1 MKKLLLL
8 LSLLLATH
16 ASAHTQLTHTGEL
29 IEHTHIFNQCETKE
43 KIDTLNQPPVRL
55 KINAPKYPKKAQQR
69 GLEGMILVEFDV
81 DEGGKVINPK
91 VKWSENEV
99 FDSSVLKSVSSWVFK
114 PALKNGKPILSKGL
128 THNLTFLLEDSENTL
143 NLGTDFDYILRDVKS
158 GLRRG
163 KVEKPIKKIDSL
175 LTNKNLDGIT
185 RAALLYLKASS
196 LYKIKAPNEE
206 IKSLLI
212 ESKQHYE
219 EKIVQCAR
227 GSVSVKSV
235 TSMKLQTFGWI
246 LLGQMYF
253 DESSWEKAEEELSE
267 AILASKGTGLKSQ
280 RFYPA
285 YLQLGMAS
293 YNQQKWCLA
302 AKSWEKAKILAKEYQ
317 INFPEQLAEPFNY
330 AQSKI

>member
-8 LSLLLATH
+8 LSLLLATN
-16 ASAHTQLTHTGEL
+16 ASAHSGDTG
-29 IEHTHIFNQCETKE
+29 EHTHIFNQCETKE
-43 KIDTLNQPPVRL
+43 KIDALNQPPVSL
-55 KINAPKYPKKAQQR
+55 KLNAPRYPRRAQEK
-69 GLEGMILVEFDV
+69 GIEGRVLVEFDV
-81 DEGGKVINPK
+81 DEGGKAINAK

-235 TSMKLQTFGWI
+235 TSMKLQTFGGI
-246 LLGQMYF
+246 LLGQMYL
-253 DESSWEKAEEELSE
+253 DESNWQKAEEELSE
-267 AILASKGTGLKSQ
+267 AILASRGSGLKSQ
-280 RFYPA
+280 RFYQA

-293 YNQQKWCLA
+293 YYQQKWCLA
-302 AKSWEKAKILAKEYQ
+302 AKSWEKAKILANEYQ

>member
-8 LSLLLATH
+8 LSLLLATN
-16 ASAHTQLTHTGEL
+16 ASAHSGDTG
-29 IEHTHIFNQCETKE
+29 EHTHIFNQCETKE
-43 KIDTLNQPPVRL
+43 KIDTLNQPPVSL
-55 KINAPKYPKKAQQR
+55 KLNAPRYPRRAQEK
-69 GLEGMILVEFDV
+69 GIEGRVLVEFDV
-81 DEGGKVINPK
+81 DEGGKAINAK

-175 LTNKNLDGIT
+175 LNNKNLDGIT

-196 LYKIKAPNEE
+196 LYRVEAPNEE

-235 TSMKLQTFGWI
+235 TSMKLQTFGGI
-246 LLGQMYF
+246 LLGQMYL
-253 DESSWEKAEEELSE
+253 DESNWQKAEEELSE
-267 AILASKGTGLKSQ
+267 AILASRGSGLKSQ
-280 RFYPA
+280 RFYQA

-293 YNQQKWCLA
+293 YYQQKWCLA
-302 AKSWEKAKILAKEYQ
+302 AKSWEKAKILANEYQ

>member
-8 LSLLLATH
+8 LSLLLATN
-16 ASAHTQLTHTGEL
+16 ASAHSGDTG
-29 IEHTHIFNQCETKE
+29 EHTHIFNQCETKE
-43 KIDTLNQPPVRL
+43 KIDALNQPPVSL
-55 KINAPKYPKKAQQR
+55 KLNAPRYPRRAQEK
-69 GLEGMILVEFDV
+69 GIEGRVLVEFDV
-81 DEGGKVINPK
+81 DEGGKAINAK

-163 KVEKPIKKIDSL
+163 KVGKPIKKIDSL
-175 LTNKNLDGIT
+175 LNNKNLDGIT

-235 TSMKLQTFGWI
+235 TSMKLQTFGGI
-246 LLGQMYF
+246 LLGQMYL
-253 DESSWEKAEEELSE
+253 DESNWQKAEEELSE
-267 AILASKGTGLKSQ
+267 AILASRGSGLKSQ
-280 RFYPA
+280 RFYQA

-293 YNQQKWCLA
+293 YYQQKWCLA

-317 INFPEQLAEPFNY
+317 INFPEQLAEPFDY

>member
-8 LSLLLATH
+8 LSLLLATN
-16 ASAHTQLTHTGEL
+16 ASAHSGDTG
-29 IEHTHIFNQCETKE
+29 EHTHIFNQCETKE
-43 KIDTLNQPPVRL
+43 KIDALNQPPVSL
-55 KINAPKYPKKAQQR
+55 KLNAPRYPRRAQEK
-69 GLEGMILVEFDV
+69 GIEGRVLVEFDV
-81 DEGGKVINPK
+81 DEGGKAINAK

-163 KVEKPIKKIDSL
+163 NVEKPIKKIDSL

-235 TSMKLQTFGWI
+235 TSMKLQTFGGI

-267 AILASKGTGLKSQ
+267 AILASRGSGLKSQ
-280 RFYPA
+280 RFYQA

-293 YNQQKWCLA
+293 YYQQKWCLA

-317 INFPEQLAEPFNY
+317 INFPEQLSEPFNY

>member
-1 MKKLLLL
+1 MNKILLL
-8 LSLLLATH
+8 LSLLLATN
-16 ASAHTQLTHTGEL
+16 ASAHSGDTG
-29 IEHTHIFNQCETKE
+29 EHTHIFNQCETKE
-43 KIDTLNQPPVRL
+43 KIDALNQPPVSL
-55 KINAPKYPKKAQQR
+55 KLNAPRYPRRAQEK
-69 GLEGMILVEFDV
+69 GIEGRVLVEFDV
-81 DEGGKVINPK
+81 DEGGKAINAK

-235 TSMKLQTFGWI
+235 TSMKLQTFGGI
-246 LLGQMYF
+246 LLGQMYL
-253 DESSWEKAEEELSE
+253 DESNWQKAEEELSE

-280 RFYPA
+280 RFYQA

-293 YNQQKWCLA
+293 YYQQKWCLA
-302 AKSWEKAKILAKEYQ
+302 AKSWEKAKILANEYQ

>member
-8 LSLLLATH
+8 LSLLLATN
-16 ASAHTQLTHTGEL
+16 ASAHSGDTG
-29 IEHTHIFNQCETKE
+29 EHTHIFNQCETKE
-43 KIDTLNQPPVRL
+43 KIDALNQPPVSL
-55 KINAPKYPKKAQQR
+55 KLNAPRYPRRAQEK
-69 GLEGMILVEFDV
+69 GIEGRVLVEFDV
-81 DEGGKVINPK
+81 DEGGKAINAK

-235 TSMKLQTFGWI
+235 TSMKLQTFGGI
-246 LLGQMYF
+246 LLGQMYL
-253 DESSWEKAEEELSE
+253 DESNWQKAEEELSE
-267 AILASKGTGLKSQ
+267 AILASRGSGLKSQ
-280 RFYPA
+280 RFYQA

-293 YNQQKWCLA
+293 YYQQKWCLA

-317 INFPEQLAEPFNY
+317 INFPEQLAEPFDY

>member
-1 MKKLLLL
+1 MNKILLL
-8 LSLLLATH
+8 LSLLLATN
-16 ASAHTQLTHTGEL
+16 ASAHSGDTG
-29 IEHTHIFNQCETKE
+29 EHTHIFNQCETKE
-43 KIDTLNQPPVRL
+43 KIDALNQPPVSL
-55 KINAPKYPKKAQQR
+55 KLNAPRYPRRAQEK
-69 GLEGMILVEFDV
+69 GIEGRVLVEFDV
-81 DEGGKVINPK
+81 DEGGKAINAK

-175 LTNKNLDGIT
+175 LNNKNLDGIT

-235 TSMKLQTFGWI
+235 TSMKLQTFGGI
-246 LLGQMYF
+246 LLGQMYL
-253 DESSWEKAEEELSE
+253 DESNWQKAEEELSE

-280 RFYPA
+280 RFYQA

-317 INFPEQLAEPFNY
+317 INFPEQLSEPFNY

>member
-1 MKKLLLL
+1 
-8 LSLLLATH
+8 LLATN
-16 ASAHTQLTHTGEL
+16 ASAHSGDTG
-29 IEHTHIFNQCETKE
+29 EHTHIFNQCETKE
-43 KIDTLNQPPVRL
+43 KIDTLNQPPVSL
-55 KINAPKYPKKAQQR
+55 KLNAPRYPRRAQEK
-69 GLEGMILVEFDV
+69 GIEGRVLVEFDV
-81 DEGGKVINPK
+81 DEGGKAINAK

-235 TSMKLQTFGWI
+235 TSMKLQTFGGI
-246 LLGQMYF
+246 LLGQMYL
-253 DESSWEKAEEELSE
+253 DESNWQKAEEELSE

-280 RFYPA
+280 RFYQA

-293 YNQQKWCLA
+293 YYQQKWCLA
-302 AKSWEKAKILAKEYQ
+302 AKSWEKAKILANEYQ